1 MNTQKPLDL
10 KSLIYICILSTVTIL
25 SFSVP
30 KQTTAATSYTTQ
42 ISPSQLTTLTYNITK
57 NIAPRNL
64 TTSEKALY
72 QQLYTLAN
80 NQKTL
85 YDPSIV
91 SAAQQYES
99 IRNKIRQQFS
109 TVKQLATNTYGSASQ
124 QKILLATNAFILM
137 YYDALNRNNPQ
148 FFWSNL
154 GIFVANDVRS
164 MYSLTFSL
172 SNALDPFRLSNGQNL
187 IIAGMT
193 VPTLQSTIAQ
203 ANNELIQGQINVM
216 TDIGGLSI
224 LHQHYKSDQLAQ
236 QLSGYGSNLS
246 QAFVLQKLAD
256 DEALRSGKNSVK
268 FKKLATDAAIQFGVH
283 EQEKILQP
291 MWDKALMRD
300 FAKINEFMLSL
311 SLENIGLRG
320 DIFIGVNKFKLIYTP
335 YLIIRAPFSTTNL
348 AGLQDRIAIARNGF
362 IILNEW
368 KQNLFYAPW
377 IAIYQA
383 QIGKGEGL
391 YQPIGAR

>member
-1 MNTQKPLDL
+1 MNRKKPLNI
-10 KSLIYICILSTVTIL
+10 KSLIHICLVMTLAIFPLSVSVETI
-25 SFSVP
+25 
-30 KQTTAATSYTTQ
+30 AATNYTTQ
-42 ISPSQLTTLTYNITK
+42 INPTQLTTLTYNITK
-57 NIAPRNL
+57 NMVARNL
-64 TTSEKALY
+64 NASEKALY

-80 NQKTL
+80 NQKAL

-91 SAAQQYES
+91 STTQQYES

-137 YYDALNRNNPQ
+137 YYDALSRNNPQ

-172 SNALDPFRLSNGQNL
+172 SNALDPFRISNGQNL
-187 IIAGMT
+187 MIAGMN

-203 ANNELIQGQINVM
+203 ANNELIQGQANVM
-216 TDIGGLSI
+216 ADIGGLSI
-224 LHQHYKSDQLAQ
+224 LHQHYKSEQLAQ
-236 QLSGYGSNLS
+236 QLSSYGSNLS
-246 QAFVLQKLAD
+246 QAFLLQKLAD
-256 DEALRSGKNSVK
+256 EEALKSGINSSK
-268 FKKLATDAAIQFGVH
+268 FKQLATNAAIQFGIY

-291 MWDKALMRD
+291 MWDKTLMRD

-320 DIFIGVNKFKLIYTP
+320 DIFIGVNKFKLIFTP

-348 AGLQDRIAIARNGF
+348 SNLQDRIAIARNGF
-362 IILNEW
+362 TVLNAW
-368 KQNLFYAPW
+368 KQNILYAPW
-377 IAIYQA
+377 IPVYQA
-383 QIGKGEGL
+383 QIGKGDGL